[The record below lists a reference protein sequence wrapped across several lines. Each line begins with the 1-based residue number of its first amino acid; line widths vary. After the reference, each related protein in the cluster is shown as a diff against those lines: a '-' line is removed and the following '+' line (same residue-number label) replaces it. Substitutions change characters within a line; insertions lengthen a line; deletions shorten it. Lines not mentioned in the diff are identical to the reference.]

1 MRKSRI
7 DPWCR
12 RLLVLAG
19 LSAALLV
26 ADPGRDAQ
34 AQAPA
39 CLYSTTSTDTVTDT
53 QTGLLWQRDVSANGD
68 LSWQEAQDACA
79 ALAQKTGCG
88 FRVPTIHELQTLVD
102 EEYAHPILDPTMFPD
117 TPIKHFWSST
127 PDVAAPGYAWFLGI
141 KNAFASTRH
150 VNNVTDFTV
159 RCVR

>member
-1 MRKSRI
+1 MNKTGT
-7 DPWCR
+7 DVCAR
-12 RLLVLAG
+12 RLLLVAG
-19 LSAALLV
+19 LSTATLILV
-26 ADPGRDAQ
+26 PSHDAE

-39 CLYSTTSTDTVTDT
+39 CVYTASADIVTDT
-53 QTGLLWQRDVSANGD
+53 QTGLIWQRDVSGNGD
-68 LSWQEAQDACA
+68 LSWQGAQDACA

-102 EEYAHPILDPTMFPD
+102 EAHAHPILDPTMFPD

-150 VNNVTDFTV
+150 MNNVTDFTV